1 MKKTKSKI
9 RVSII
14 IITLISPFYL
24 NLDKIYQNFS
34 FQEYEVG
41 FEEFD
46 TLKASDIAGTD
57 LYAEQIRAYVAGNK
71 SIIQQSLFT
80 NDTNIFTQFDM
91 NDPAFYKCNVLISA
105 SNTVNPD
112 ISPIPLTE
120 SLIAN
125 QFATGFNRFVGFLY
139 YNKEVTP
146 SDANSRAERALE
158 IIKRKFQI
166 DLILINA
173 EESNFFPF
181 VGDYPDWDIILN
193 ELTTN
198 LPMDGY
204 WKALDHSRLTSRI
217 YLNNHHF
224 STTFVILNS
233 LDFFEGDYEI
243 NITQLNYNINT
254 LDLSF
259 LEQLETEELVDQ
271 LNNIIENYGDII
283 NTTISAEEL
292 EQFIEVLGSFTLLN
306 DSHYT
311 NFVIQ
316 YEGLSEGISQT
327 GTNQYEFDLWKA
339 MGYEGEP
346 LSPSEKIYIA
356 LIGAL
361 LTDIEINILCT
372 EILDSSQVNFD
383 FYDYLLEQIGLIF
396 YLTGIEFDVQALEE
410 YSFDLFW
417 VNEEGFKRSFVKP
430 VNLNEPSDIVNLF
443 QQLGFKG
450 FSFIPTGIVKPLENF
465 VVTYNISNSEPNLLL
480 KKELIGENASFG
492 AFRDFSYNISAENVG
507 INTAWGIATPIPLD
521 LNDFLLILTFG
532 SQTLADQIKNTI
544 WDVVKIEYPNQYD
557 SLEDFFNFDED
568 PLIFY
573 FDSFGTGIYDAFFP
587 DILNFT
593 NLWPFN
599 DAMDH
604 VIDIIEIGYP
614 QLINTLALLGWT
626 TDEIKD
632 LFTNKYSIWNDEN
645 WRLEP
650 GELITYEIQ
659 DISIINI
666 DSFSPIYINNFTTN
680 TNPQTPELIYGSS
693 IDGTLPEM
701 ALSNDNESWI
711 IGSEDIFLK
720 QRIEADF
727 IFRNDTYIDFTK
739 NPLEKVSIIINFS
752 TSVNLD
758 ELTLEIYNFTDE
770 IFQDMNP
777 YLDSIENNS
786 WTFSFTNNNNSLD
799 WLFYP
804 LEIANHTI
812 LFKIRGINSE
822 NFTISINDLDMEFS
836 TRDININED
845 TGSRVIFGSASGNV
859 QFERKSNS
867 IPLSTFN
874 MASIIATSQINN
886 YSVRE
891 GDVITYILNLK
902 NIGSDMAENIN
913 ISLNVPGIMKDTS
926 EFSLEKSNL
935 TYTISKLAPNEDKS
949 LNFSFY
955 VPNTRK
961 ISEVSIIYNNP
972 KNVQGGNSSEIVSLT
987 NEVYLSAPINYEDKF
1002 PFVRSLRIFSF
1013 MNDIDTDPSIFN
1025 LTYFLFSNNP
1035 LGINTPDLN
1044 VSIID
1049 QIGDLKRIDSNEL
1062 YFENISFFEI
1072 IAFNITLN
1080 KSGWKS
1086 YYYPPIN
1093 YIDSSEDKTIQI
1105 LHSSSS
1111 ILGVINFTISKYV
1124 SNEQIKIGD
1133 EITVFIEVKNIGTI
1147 SVGDII
1153 VNDVIS
1159 FSQSEF
1165 SLIKGKLVNSI
1176 TSLDP
1181 GEDIIINYTIR
1192 AKKQGY
1198 VSLNP
1203 AYIEFYYLHQL
1214 VEVSN
1219 IVLIKI
1225 IKPQFEQLLYV
1236 LIPGIA
1242 GICILLTYFLQ
1253 LSRYN
1258 KKKNKL
1264 RRTERSLF
1272 EMSSRE
1278 SILNV
1283 ERTLRE
1289 RLRTLSQL
1297 AKEKGGE

>member
-1 MKKTKSKI
+1 MKKTRSTI
-9 RVSII
+9 RFVII
-14 IITLISPFYL
+14 IITLISPLYL
-24 NLDKIYQNFS
+24 NLHKNYQNFS
-34 FQEYEVG
+34 F
-41 FEEFD
+41 EEFEIENEE
-46 TLKASDIAGTD
+46 LGNIRVSDIAGTD
-57 LYAEQIRAYVAGNK
+57 LYAEQIKAFVAGNK
-71 SIIQQSLFT
+71 SIIKQSLFT
-80 NDTNIFTQFDM
+80 NDTNIFTQFDI
-91 NDPAFYKCNVLISA
+91 NDPAFYKCNILISA
-105 SNTVNPD
+105 SNTINPD
-112 ISPIPLTE
+112 IFPIPLTE
-120 SLIAN
+120 SLIAD
-125 QFATGFNRFVGFLY
+125 QFASGFNRFIGFLY
-139 YNKEVTP
+139 YDKEVSP

-166 DLILINA
+166 DLILVDV
-173 EESNFFPF
+173 EEYNFFPF
-181 VGDYPDWDIILN
+181 VGDYPDWKILLN

-204 WKALDHSRLTSRI
+204 WKALDISRLTSDM

-224 STTFVILNS
+224 STTFIILNS

-243 NITQLNYNINT
+243 TTTQLDFNINT

-271 LNNIIENYGDII
+271 LNTIIENYGDII
-283 NTTISAEEL
+283 NSTVSTEEL

-311 NFVIQ
+311 NLVIQ
-316 YEGLSEGISQT
+316 YEGMSEGISKT
-327 GTNQYEFDLWKA
+327 GTNQWKFDLWKS

-346 LSPSEKIYIA
+346 LAPSEKIYIA

-372 EILDSSQVNFD
+372 EIIDTTQVNFE

-410 YSFDLFW
+410 YSFELFW

-450 FSFIPTGIVKPLENF
+450 FSFIPTGIVNPIENF
-465 VVTYNISNSEPNLLL
+465 IVTYNISNSEPNLLL
-480 KKELIGENASFG
+480 KKELIGKNASFG

-507 INTAWGIATPIPLD
+507 INAAWGISTPIPLD
-521 LNDFLLILTFG
+521 LNDFLLLLTFG

-544 WDVVKIEYPNQYD
+544 WDVVRIEYPNQYD

-573 FDSFGTGIYDAFFP
+573 FDSLGTGIYDTFFP
-587 DILNFT
+587 DFLNFS

-599 DAMDH
+599 DAMDY
-604 VIDIIEIGYP
+604 VIDVIEIGYP

-632 LFTNKYSIWNDEN
+632 LFTNENSVWNDEN

-650 GELITYEIQ
+650 GEIISYEIQ

-666 DSFSPIYINNFTTN
+666 DSFSPFYSNNFTTD
-680 TNPQTPELIYGSS
+680 TDPQTPELIYGSS

-711 IGSEDIFLK
+711 IESEGIFLQ
-720 QRIEADF
+720 QRIEANF
-727 IFRNDTYIDFTK
+727 IFRNDTYVDFNK
-739 NPLEKVSIIINFS
+739 NSLEKVSIIINFS
-752 TSVNLD
+752 TSDNLD
-758 ELTLEIYNFTDE
+758 DLTFEIYNFDDE
-770 IFQDMNP
+770 IFQDMNV
-777 YLDSIENNS
+777 YLDSIDNNS

-804 LEIANHTI
+804 LEIENHTM

-845 TGSRVIFGSASGNV
+845 TGSRVIFGSATGNV
-859 QFERKSNS
+859 QFERRSNS
-867 IPLSTFN
+867 IALSTFN
-874 MASIIATSQINN
+874 MASIIATSQVNN

-891 GDVITYILNLK
+891 GDVNTYILHLK
-902 NIGSDMAENIN
+902 NIGSDIAENIS
-913 ISLNVPGIMKDTS
+913 ISLDIPGIIKNS
-926 EFSLEKSNL
+926 NEFSLENSNL
-935 TYTISKLAPNEDKS
+935 TYTFSKLAPNEEKT

-955 VPNTRK
+955 VPNTRL
-961 ISEVSIIYNNP
+961 ISDISIVYNNP
-972 KNVQGGNSSEIVSLT
+972 KNVQGGNSSKIVSLT
-987 NEVYLSAPINYEDKF
+987 NEVYLSAPLDYEDKF
-1002 PFVRSLRIFSF
+1002 PFVRLIRILSF
-1013 MNDIDTDPSIFN
+1013 MSDIDTDPSMFN
-1025 LTYFLFSNNP
+1025 LTYFLISNNP
-1035 LGINTPDLN
+1035 LGINIPDLKI
-1044 VSIID
+1044 SIID
-1049 QIGDLKRIDSNEL
+1049 QIGDLERVDSNEL
-1062 YFENISFFEI
+1062 YFENISSFEI
-1072 IAFNITLN
+1072 ITFNITLN
-1080 KSGWKS
+1080 KVGWKS

-1093 YIDSSEDKTIQI
+1093 YLESSEDKTIQI
-1105 LHSSSS
+1105 VRSASS
-1111 ILGVINFTISKYV
+1111 ILGVINFTLSKYV
-1124 SNEQIKIGD
+1124 SKEQIKIGN
-1133 EITVFIEVKNIGTI
+1133 EITVFIEVKNTGTI
-1147 SVGDII
+1147 SVGDIVI
-1153 VNDVIS
+1153 NDVIS

-1176 TSLDP
+1176 TNLGP
-1181 GEDIIINYTIR
+1181 GEVITINYTIK

-1198 VSLNP
+1198 INLNP
-1203 AYIEFYYLHQL
+1203 AYINFYYLHKL
-1214 VEVSN
+1214 VETSN
-1219 IVLIKI
+1219 VVLIKI
-1225 IKPQFEQLLYV
+1225 IKSQFDQLLYV

-1253 LSRYN
+1253 ISKYN

-1264 RRTERSLF
+1264 KRIEKSLF

-1283 ERTLRE
+1283 ESTLRA
-1289 RLRTLSQL
+1289 RLRTLSKL
-1297 AKEKGGE
+1297 AKEKSEE